1 MQLMKLLYRCVKRKK
16 DYNMK
21 KKIKEGI
28 SKLYKILK
36 KPEMAILPSN
46 IAFNLILAIIPIITL
61 VVLIASSFDISIDTV
76 SNLIS
81 EFMPKQVS
89 DVIIS
94 TISGKGF
101 DNQVGFFNIFAI
113 VIASNGMYA
122 LINTSDA
129 LYKIDGAKELNK
141 RISSILILFIV
152 ILLFLFLLIVPVFGE
167 NILELINY
175 AKVFGKYSYIV
186 NSIFDILK
194 WPLTLLIIYLN
205 INLIYTVAPS
215 VNIKNRD
222 TRIGAIFTTFTWT
235 LLTVIFRFYLTY
247 FARYDILYGNL
258 SSIIIMMV
266 WIYFLSYIFTFG
278 MAINVFI
285 RDQAINNEKDENK
298 VDQK

>member
-1 MQLMKLLYRCVKRKK
+1 MRLMKLLYRCVKRKK

-129 LYKIDGAKELNK
+129 LYKIDGAKELSK

-167 NILELINY
+167 NILELINSTLY
-175 AKVFGKYSYIV
+175 KVKELSESESYTSLSDYIKE
-186 NSIFDILK
+186 SLK
-194 WPLTLLIIYLN
+194 
-205 INLIYTVAPS
+205 
-215 VNIKNRD
+215 
-222 TRIGAIFTTFTWT
+222 
-235 LLTVIFRFYLTY
+235 
-247 FARYDILYGNL
+247 
-258 SSIIIMMV
+258 
-266 WIYFLSYIFTFG
+266 
-278 MAINVFI
+278 
-285 RDQAINNEKDENK
+285 
-298 VDQK
+298 

>member
-1 MQLMKLLYRCVKRKK
+1 MRLMKLLYRCVKRKK

-129 LYKIDGAKELNK
+129 LYKIDGAKELSK

-186 NSIFDILK
+186 NSIFGILK
-194 WPLTLLIIYLN
+194 WPLTLLMIYLN

-215 VNIKNRD
+215 VNIKSRD
-222 TRIGAIFTTFTWT
+222 TRIGAIFTTFSWT

>member
-1 MQLMKLLYRCVKRKK
+1 MRLMKLLYQCVKRKK

-21 KKIKEGI
+21 KKIKEGF

-46 IAFNLILAIIPIITL
+46 IAFNLILAIIPLLTL

-81 EFMPKQVS
+81 EIMPRQVS
-89 DVIIS
+89 EVIIS
-94 TISGKGF
+94 AISGKGF
-101 DNQVGFFNIFAI
+101 DNQIGFFNIFAI

-129 LYKIDGAKELNK
+129 LYKIDGAKEINK

-175 AKVFGKYSYIV
+175 AELFGNYSYVI

-215 VNIKNRD
+215 VNVKSKD
-222 TRIGAIFTTFTWT
+222 TRIGAIFTTFAWT
-235 LLTVIFRFYLTY
+235 FLTVIFRFYLTY

-285 RDQAINNEKDENK
+285 RDQIMSGEKEKNK
-298 VDQK
+298 AD